1 MRRSWKSPREGAE
14 DVAAAICRP
23 VPGLRELAVSPRLTP
38 WAIVFRSCEL
48 WFRAFPESPL
58 FCRTRLATVDAEPR
72 RSPPTVSVNAYCGSP
87 RRRRLV
93 RLQIRQERRQQADG
107 REERAHAIHEPDA
120 GGVRQPA
127 QHGRAAVLLHH
138 TKAQ

>member
-14 DVAAAICRP
+14 GVAAAICRP

-38 WAIVFRSCEL
+38 WAIVFRSYEL

-72 RSPPTVSVNAYCGSP
+72 RSPPTVSVDAYCGSP
-87 RRRRLV
+87 RRGWIV
-93 RLQIRQERRQQADG
+93 RLQVRQERRQQPN
-107 REERAHAIHEPDA
+107 RR
-120 GGVRQPA
+120 
-127 QHGRAAVLLHH
+127 
-138 TKAQ
+138 